1 MGAVLRFLGSRWFL
15 SFIGVLLIG
24 LLIWF
29 FGPFLAFLE
38 SWVPRA
44 IIIAVMV
51 VIWLGVNFWL
61 DHRRK
66 KNDDALMAGVTATA
80 ADPSLA
86 ASAEEVAAMRDKLTN
101 ALALLKKASKSR
113 GYLYEQPWYAIIGPP
128 GAGKTTALL
137 NAGLSFPLAGEMGQG
152 PIAGVGGTRMCEWM
166 FTDDAVLIDT
176 AGRYTTQDSD
186 SAVDKA
192 GWDAFLSL
200 LKRTRPRQPLNG
212 VIIAIAMTDI
222 AAASPPERL
231 AHARSIRRRVKELSD
246 QLGVR
251 MPVYAIFTKAD
262 LLAGFMEFFDD
273 LDREKRGAVW
283 GATFPLNKTDGGS
296 GAAFGAEFDLLVE
309 RLNQRLVD
317 RLQAERSPERRV
329 AIAGFPVQVGSL
341 KQPLTEFVQEAF
353 GGTRLDPAPFLRG
366 IYFASGTQE
375 GTPIDRLTGAL
386 ARGFGIDQQRAPSLR
401 PEAGK
406 SYFLTRLLKDV
417 IFGEAMLVSRDPS
430 AVKRNWMLRLG
441 AAGLAV
447 LVALVGAAALIQT
460 RSVNNSAIAQ
470 ENTAVSQYVAA
481 VQALPLDPVN
491 DADLAK
497 VAPVLDMARNL
508 PFGAQVPATQ
518 TQWFPGL
525 SQTGKLGT
533 GAGQI
538 YTNALDNVLLPRL
551 MWRLEG
557 QMRARITD
565 PPFLYE
571 ATRTYLMLGSAGPLD
586 RSWIKAWMRLDWLSM
601 FPGPMGQATR
611 DSLAAHLDALL
622 EQPLPHVTMDGALVD
637 DARRTFSR
645 VTLAERVYQVI
656 RNSPEAAGLPQWVP
670 ADAAGASGVQVFTRR
685 SGASLSNGLPGLYT
699 VDGFYKVVLP
709 MLPKAL
715 AQVADDSWVLGKQSE
730 FSVAS
735 PQAATLQQDV
745 VKLYSSEYA
754 ANWDGFLADIDLP
767 PLTNS
772 QQSVQTLY
780 IISSPQSPMRDMLT
794 AIVKQLMLTQ
804 APPVSPTAAGA
815 AQVAAGAAGAL
826 ANSATAKLQGL
837 LGAQVAPA
845 EPPGKAIEQRYDALI
860 KFVGK
865 GPGSPLDGVLK
876 TLSDLQQA
884 LDKLNNPT
892 PGAPVVSGGAS
903 SAIDQLRAQAS
914 QSPEPVRRWLI
925 AMVGGSSGQGGSSPG
940 GGGVPGKSGAA
951 SPPPPAGGGAIQKQ
965 LALAQKQATVQAFNA
980 PDGPA
985 MLCQRAVAGRYPFV
999 AGSSNDIPLDDFARL
1014 FAPTGLLD
1022 TFFNTQL
1029 RPFVNTAGANWRL
1042 QTAGDVEPPISPG
1055 DLAQFQRAAAIRD
1068 LFFGP
1073 GGKDPTVRFDIT
1085 PISADNVTKQ
1095 VTIDLGDQQI
1105 TYAHGPTR
1113 AVTVTW
1119 PGTNRIISARLAFD
1133 PPPTS
1138 GSPVIQTS
1146 GPWALFRLFDHGT
1159 LRQTGS
1165 ADRYNLEFT
1174 LGDRTASFEIRAG
1187 SVLNPLAP
1195 GLLRAFSCPAI

>member
-1 MGAVLRFLGSRWFL
+1 MGAMLRFFGSRWFL
-15 SFIGVLLIG
+15 TFIGVLLVG

-38 SWVPRA
+38 PWLPRA
-44 IIIAVMV
+44 IVIAVMV
-51 VIWLGVNFWL
+51 LIWLGVNFWL
-61 DHRRK
+61 DRRRK
-66 KNDDALMAGVTATA
+66 KNDDALMSGVTATA

-101 ALALLKKASKSR
+101 ALTLLKKASKSR

-137 NAGLSFPLAGEMGQG
+137 NAGLSFPLAAEMGQG

-231 AHARSIRRRVKELSD
+231 AHARAIRRRIKELSD

-283 GATFPLNKTDGGS
+283 GTTFPLNKTDGGS
-296 GAAFGAEFDLLVE
+296 SAAFAAEFDLLVE

-417 IFGEAMLVSRDPS
+417 IFGEAMLVSRDPA
-430 AVKRNWMLRLG
+430 AVKRGWMLRLG
-441 AAGLAV
+441 AAGLAA
-447 LVALVGAAALIQT
+447 LIALVGAAALIQT
-460 RSVNNSAIAQ
+460 RSVNSSAIAQ
-470 ENTAVSQYVAA
+470 ENAAVSQYVAA

-497 VAPVLDMARNL
+497 VVPVLDMARNL

-525 SQTGKLGT
+525 SQTGKLGA
-533 GAGQI
+533 GANQI
-538 YTNALDNVLLPRL
+538 YANALDNVFLPRL

-557 QMRARITD
+557 QMRSRITD
-565 PPFLYE
+565 APFLYE
-571 ATRTYLMLGSAGPLD
+571 AIRTYLMLGSAGPLD
-586 RSWIKAWMRLDWLSM
+586 RAWIKAWMKLDWLSM

-611 DSLAAHLDALL
+611 DSLAAHLDTLL
-622 EQPLPHVTMDGALVD
+622 DQPLPHVTLDGALVD

-656 RNSPEAAGLPQWVP
+656 RNSPEAAALPQWVP
-670 ADAAGASGVQVFTRR
+670 ADAAGASGLSVFTRR
-685 SGASLSNGLPGLYT
+685 SGASLDSGLPGFYT

-730 FSVAS
+730 FSAAS
-735 PQAATLQQDV
+735 PQAQTLQQDV
-745 VKLYSSEYA
+745 VKLYSDEYA
-754 ANWDGFLADIDLP
+754 ANWDAFLADIDLP

-780 IISSPQSPMRDMLT
+780 ILSSPQSPMRDMLT

-837 LGAQVAPA
+837 LGAPGTPV

-865 GPGSPLDGVLK
+865 GPGSPLDSVLK
-876 TLSDLQQA
+876 ALSDLQQA
-884 LDKLNNPT
+884 LDRLNNPT
-892 PGAPVVSGGAS
+892 PGAAVVSGGAA
-903 SAIDQLRAQAS
+903 SAIEQLRTQAA

-925 AMVGGSSGQGGSSPG
+925 AMVGGGSSPGGSSPG
-940 GGGVPGKSGAA
+940 GGMPGKSGAA
-951 SPPPPAGGGAIQKQ
+951 SPPPPGGGGAIQKQ
-965 LALAQKQATVQAFNA
+965 LALAQKQATLQAFNA

-985 MLCQRAVAGRYPFV
+985 TLCQRAVAGRYPFV
-999 AGSSNDIPLDDFARL
+999 PSSANDIPLDDFARL
-1014 FAPTGLLD
+1014 FAPGGLLD

-1029 RPFVNTAGANWRL
+1029 RPFVNMAGTNWKL
-1042 QTAGDVEPPISPG
+1042 QPAGDVEPPISQG

-1073 GGKDPTVRFDIT
+1073 GGKDPAVRFDIT

-1105 TYAHGPTR
+1105 VYAHGPTR
-1113 AVTVTW
+1113 PVTVNW

-1133 PPPTS
+1133 PPPSS

-1165 ADRYNLEFT
+1165 ADRYNLDFV

-1195 GLLRAFSCPAI
+1195 GLLRAFSCPGI